1 MSAELPSCSL
11 VERLS
16 PQAEST
22 MRAPYFKKWFAK
34 LPALNLPQR
43 LQTLAALHPAAG
55 LDQVVAL
62 IGQIGATRRRCPN
75 CTCERYYRHGQANG
89 LQRYRCRAC
98 GRTYNDLSGTPLARL
113 RLRDKWLDYLASVLD
128 SKSVRVAASEAGLH
142 RNTAFRWRHRFLQ
155 GPRQDQPQR
164 LGGIAEVDEMFM
176 LESQKGARKLSR
188 PARRRGGRAG
198 KRGISR
204 ELDCILVARD
214 RSGQTVDAV
223 VGRGAL
229 TVVQLERHLLPR
241 LDRQVLL
248 VSDAHAAYRS
258 FARKHDIA
266 HEAVNL
272 RAGVRVRRGLA
283 AAIHVQHVNAYHQ
296 RFRQWLSRFR
306 GVASRYLPN
315 YLGWRRALDGG
326 RVTTVEQLL
335 RIAIGHIHS
344 QR

>member
-1 MSAELPSCSL
+1 
-11 VERLS
+11 
-16 PQAEST
+16 
-22 MRAPYFKKWFAK
+22 MRAPYFKKWFAR

-55 LDQVVAL
+55 LDQVIAL
-62 IGQIGATRRRCPN
+62 IGQIGGASRRCPS
-75 CTCERYYRHGQANG
+75 CACEPYYRHGQANG

-113 RLRDKWLDYLASVLD
+113 RLREKWLDYLGTVLD
-128 SKSVRVAASEAGLH
+128 SKSVRAAASEIGVH
-142 RNTAFRWRHRFLQ
+142 RNTAFRWRHRFLE
-155 GPRQDQPQR
+155 GPRHAQPTR
-164 LGGIAEVDEMFM
+164 LGGIAEADEMFM
-176 LESQKGARKLSR
+176 LESQKGARKLDR
-188 PARRRGGRAG
+188 PARRRGGRAS

-229 TVVQLERHLLPR
+229 TVAQLERHLLSR

-248 VSDAHAAYRS
+248 VSDAHAAYRR
-258 FARKHDIA
+258 FARKHGIA
-266 HEAVNL
+266 HQAVNL
-272 RAGVRVRRGLA
+272 RAGVRVRRAVAG
-283 AAIHVQHVNAYHQ
+283 AIHVQNVNAYHQ

-326 RVTTVEQLL
+326 RITTVEQLL
-335 RIAIGHIHS
+335 RLSIGVIHS
-344 QR
+344 